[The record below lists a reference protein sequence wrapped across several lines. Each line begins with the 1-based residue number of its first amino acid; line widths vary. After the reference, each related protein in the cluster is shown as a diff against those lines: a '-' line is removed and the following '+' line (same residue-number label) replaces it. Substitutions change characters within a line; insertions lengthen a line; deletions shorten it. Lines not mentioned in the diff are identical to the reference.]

1 MSLVASDIPTDEDLE
16 DMVEDGLSL
25 ATYISDSGKKARKK
39 KLSGKPPPSPRSPYL
54 SSMDVNQ
61 RRSAVSAW
69 RPLRGT
75 LGERGEALAG
85 RGDTLLERGEA
96 ARTPRE
102 NCLASLSNGHG
113 LSQSL
118 RVDFDTTHT
127 SACLSSSPC
136 TPEYLQQAL
145 GIKKPKH
152 LHSSSND
159 FREKEDMYDEIIH
172 LKKSLQAQKSEKD
185 RMKAKLR
192 RLEEDKTKK
201 DKQIEQLLDPTK
213 GPEYTLSL
221 VDKKHQG
228 SLVVNGLKQRILKLE
243 QQCREKENTVTKLQS
258 ELQTTN
264 LEELKITV
272 ETYFEEIQR
281 LRMILDATEK
291 SSRTESKGSQR
302 KQKVLSSTVL
312 RLSENLKQL
321 QQENHTLREE
331 LNTDSPASGLKAYKD
346 WSRQRVLRRLVEL
359 ERRLEEGS
367 RDPARRS
374 GVDRL
379 VQTDH
384 HTTPTETGVATTP
397 GITTVT
403 TEGGV
408 AVVNTQQEGE
418 GFVRL
423 KGCVRQLEQEKAE
436 LQETLTDR
444 EQELRRLM
452 AESSV
457 FRQELRQLIAESS
470 VFRQELRR
478 LMAESSVFRQ
488 ELRQLMAE
496 REQEEKETERRK
508 NERRSEHEKETR
520 LYLLEIEQLTVKIQ
534 SLEEE
539 KKRWTEEEQNQEE
552 NRKEN
557 PEGREEKERE
567 EREEQNQDN
576 RKENPEGR
584 EEKEREEREE
594 QNQDKERAARVIQRE
609 WLEHRDRDTVLV
621 QSAIR
626 GHLLRQSQ
634 IAHLRD
640 THTSTLSKNG
650 QSQRGTDVT
659 SRVEDGELVAV
670 TLIQSV
676 FRGHLTRSALM
687 TESSESPAPPP
698 CGPTPAPRRVPSS
711 PSTHTPSNTA
721 LPGSDADEDVTELSE
736 EDPWPVS
743 NTLSNRRRLTPAQL
757 QLHPPPDSKVAKAMD
772 SEDSDDDIIV
782 SPSRLVGR
790 REEIYF

>member
-1 MSLVASDIPTDEDLE
+1 MLNLYTANVLFYDITD
-16 DMVEDGLSL
+16 VEDGLSL
-25 ATYISDSGKKARKK
+25 ATCISDSGKKARKK

-54 SSMDVNQ
+54 SSMDVNP

-75 LGERGEALAG
+75 LGERGEALGG
-85 RGDTLLERGEA
+85 RGDTLLERGET
-96 ARTPRE
+96 ARTPKE
-102 NCLASLSNGHG
+102 SCLASLSNGHG

-118 RVDFDTTHT
+118 RV
-127 SACLSSSPC
+127 ACLSSSPC
-136 TPEYLQQAL
+136 TPDYLQQAL

-159 FREKEDMYDEIIH
+159 YREKEDMYDEIIH

-213 GPEYTLSL
+213 GPEYTLGL

-291 SSRTESKGSQR
+291 SSRAENKGSQR

-331 LNTDSPASGLKAYKD
+331 LNTDIPASGLKAYKD
-346 WSRQRVLRRLVEL
+346 WSKQRVLRRLVEL
-359 ERRLEEGS
+359 ETRLEEG
-367 RDPARRS
+367 RRAPARRS

-384 HTTPTETGVATTP
+384 HTTPTETGVATTL

-423 KGCVRQLEQEKAE
+423 KGCVKQLEQEKAE

-444 EQELRRLM
+444 ERELRR
-452 AESSV
+452 
-457 FRQELRQLIAESS
+457 
-470 VFRQELRR
+470 
-478 LMAESSVFRQ
+478 
-488 ELRQLMAE
+488 LMAE
-496 REQEEKETERRK
+496 REQEEEETERRK
-508 NERRSEHEKETR
+508 NERRSEHEKETQ
-520 LYLLEIEQLTVKIQ
+520 LSLLEREQLTMKIQ

-539 KKRWTEEEQNQEE
+539 KKRWTGEEQNQK

-557 PEGREEKERE
+557 PEGREEKE
-567 EREEQNQDN
+567 
-576 RKENPEGR
+576 K
-584 EEKEREEREE
+584 
-594 QNQDKERAARVIQRE
+594 AARVIQRE
-609 WLEHRDRDTVLV
+609 WLEHRERDTVFV

-634 IAHLRD
+634 IAHLQD

-650 QSQRGTDVT
+650 QSQRGSDVT
-659 SRVEDGELVAV
+659 SCVEDEDLVAV

-698 CGPTPAPRRVPSS
+698 WGPTPAPPPCGPTPAPRRVPSV

-721 LPGSDADEDVTELSE
+721 LPGSDVDEDVTELSE

-782 SPSRLVGR
+782 SPSRLLGR

>member
-16 DMVEDGLSL
+16 DLVEDGLSL

-96 ARTPRE
+96 ARNPRE
-102 NCLASLSNGHG
+102 NCLASLSNGH
-113 LSQSL
+113 
-118 RVDFDTTHT
+118 
-127 SACLSSSPC
+127 
-136 TPEYLQQAL
+136 EYLQQAL

-159 FREKEDMYDEIIH
+159 YREKEDMYDEIIH

-321 QQENHTLREE
+321 QQENHTLKEE

-367 RDPARRS
+367 RAPARRS

-384 HTTPTETGVATTP
+384 HTTPTETGVATSP
-397 GITTVT
+397 GITTIT

-418 GFVRL
+418 GFVPL

-457 FRQELRQLIAESS
+457 FRQELR
-470 VFRQELRR
+470 RLR
-478 LMAESSVFRQ
+478 
-488 ELRQLMAE
+488 AE

-520 LYLLEIEQLTVKIQ
+520 LHLLEIEQLTVKIQ

-539 KKRWTEEEQNQEE
+539 KKRWTEEEQNQE

-557 PEGREEKERE
+557 PAGREEKERE
-567 EREEQNQDN
+567 EREEQNQEN
-576 RKENPEGR
+576 RKENPAGR

-594 QNQDKERAARVIQRE
+594 QNQEKERAARVIQKE
-609 WLEHRDRDTVLV
+609 WLEHRERDTVLV

-650 QSQRGTDVT
+650 QSQRGSDVT

-687 TESSESPAPPP
+687 TESSESPASPP
-698 CGPTPAPRRVPSS
+698 CGPTPAPRRVPSA

-721 LPGSDADEDVTELSE
+721 LPGSDVDEDVTELSE

>member
-16 DMVEDGLSL
+16 DLVEDGLSL

-96 ARTPRE
+96 ARNPRE
-102 NCLASLSNGHG
+102 NCLASLSNGH
-113 LSQSL
+113 
-118 RVDFDTTHT
+118 D
-127 SACLSSSPC
+127 
-136 TPEYLQQAL
+136 Y
-145 GIKKPKH
+145 
-152 LHSSSND
+152 
-159 FREKEDMYDEIIH
+159 REKEDMYDEIIH

-321 QQENHTLREE
+321 QQENHTLKEE

-367 RDPARRS
+367 RAPARRS

-384 HTTPTETGVATTP
+384 HTTPTETGVATSP
-397 GITTVT
+397 GITTIT

-418 GFVRL
+418 GFVPL

-457 FRQELRQLIAESS
+457 FRQELR
-470 VFRQELRR
+470 RLR
-478 LMAESSVFRQ
+478 
-488 ELRQLMAE
+488 AE

-520 LYLLEIEQLTVKIQ
+520 LHLLEIEQLTVKIQ

-539 KKRWTEEEQNQEE
+539 KKRWTEEEQNQE

-557 PEGREEKERE
+557 PAGREEKERE
-567 EREEQNQDN
+567 EREEQNQEN
-576 RKENPEGR
+576 RKENPAGR

-594 QNQDKERAARVIQRE
+594 QNQEKERAARVIQKE
-609 WLEHRDRDTVLV
+609 WLEHRERDTVLV

-650 QSQRGTDVT
+650 QSQRGSDVT

-687 TESSESPAPPP
+687 TESSESPASPP
-698 CGPTPAPRRVPSS
+698 CGPTPAPRRVPSA

-721 LPGSDADEDVTELSE
+721 LPGSDVDEDVTELSE

>member
-16 DMVEDGLSL
+16 DLVEDGLSL
-25 ATYISDSGKKARKK
+25 ATCISDSGKKARKK

-54 SSMDVNQ
+54 SSMDVNP

-75 LGERGEALAG
+75 LGERGEALVG
-85 RGDTLLERGEA
+85 RGDTLLERGET
-96 ARTPRE
+96 ARTPKE
-102 NCLASLSNGHG
+102 SCLASLSNGHG

-118 RVDFDTTHT
+118 RV
-127 SACLSSSPC
+127 ACLSSSPC

-152 LHSSSND
+152 SSSND
-159 FREKEDMYDEIIH
+159 YREKEDMYDEIIH

-213 GPEYTLSL
+213 GPEYTLGL

-291 SSRTESKGSQR
+291 SSRAENKGSQR

-331 LNTDSPASGLKAYKD
+331 LTDSPASGLKAYKD
-346 WSRQRVLRRLVEL
+346 WSKQRVLRRLVEL
-359 ERRLEEGS
+359 ETRLEEG
-367 RDPARRS
+367 RRAPARRS

-397 GITTVT
+397 GITAVT

-408 AVVNTQQEGE
+408 AVGNTQQEGE

-444 EQELRRLM
+444 ERELRR
-452 AESSV
+452 
-457 FRQELRQLIAESS
+457 
-470 VFRQELRR
+470 
-478 LMAESSVFRQ
+478 
-488 ELRQLMAE
+488 LMAE
-496 REQEEKETERRK
+496 REQEEEETERRK
-508 NERRSEHEKETR
+508 NERRSEHEKETQ
-520 LYLLEIEQLTVKIQ
+520 LSLLEREQLIMKIQ
-534 SLEEE
+534 TLEEE
-539 KKRWTEEEQNQEE
+539 KKRWTGEEQNQE

-557 PEGREEKERE
+557 PEGREE
-567 EREEQNQDN
+567 
-576 RKENPEGR
+576 
-584 EEKEREEREE
+584 
-594 QNQDKERAARVIQRE
+594 KERAARVIQRE
-609 WLEHRDRDTVLV
+609 WLEHRERDTVFV

-634 IAHLRD
+634 IAHLQD

-650 QSQRGTDVT
+650 QSQRGSDVT
-659 SRVEDGELVAV
+659 SCVEDEELVAV

-698 CGPTPAPRRVPSS
+698 WGPTPAPPPCGPTPAPSPCGPTPAPPPCGPTPAPPPCGPTPAPPPCGPTPAPSPWGPTPAPRRVPSV

-721 LPGSDADEDVTELSE
+721 LPGSDVDEDVTELSE

>member
-16 DMVEDGLSL
+16 DLVEDGLSL
-25 ATYISDSGKKARKK
+25 ATCISDSGKKARKK

-54 SSMDVNQ
+54 SSMDVNP

-75 LGERGEALAG
+75 LGERGEALGG
-85 RGDTLLERGEA
+85 RGDTLLERGET

-102 NCLASLSNGHG
+102 SCLASLSNGHG

-152 LHSSSND
+152 LHSSPND
-159 FREKEDMYDEIIH
+159 YREKEDMYDEIIH

-213 GPEYTLSL
+213 GPEYTLGL

-291 SSRTESKGSQR
+291 SSRAESKGSQR

-331 LNTDSPASGLKAYKD
+331 VNTDSPASGLKAYKD
-346 WSRQRVLRRLVEL
+346 WSKQRVLRRLVEL
-359 ERRLEEGS
+359 ETRLEEG
-367 RDPARRS
+367 RRAPARRS

-384 HTTPTETGVATTP
+384 HTMPTETGVATTP

-408 AVVNTQQEGE
+408 AVGNTQQEGE

-436 LQETLTDR
+436 LRETLTDR
-444 EQELRRLM
+444 ERELRR
-452 AESSV
+452 
-457 FRQELRQLIAESS
+457 
-470 VFRQELRR
+470 
-478 LMAESSVFRQ
+478 
-488 ELRQLMAE
+488 LMAE
-496 REQEEKETERRK
+496 REQEEEETERRK
-508 NERRSEHEKETR
+508 NERRSEHEKETQ
-520 LYLLEIEQLTVKIQ
+520 LYLLEREQLTMKIQ
-534 SLEEE
+534 TLEEE
-539 KKRWTEEEQNQEE
+539 KKRWTGEEQNQE

-557 PEGREEKERE
+557 PEGREE
-567 EREEQNQDN
+567 
-576 RKENPEGR
+576 
-584 EEKEREEREE
+584 
-594 QNQDKERAARVIQRE
+594 KERAARVIQRE
-609 WLEHRDRDTVLV
+609 WLEHRERDTVFV

-634 IAHLRD
+634 IAHLQD
-640 THTSTLSKNG
+640 THTSNLSKNG
-650 QSQRGTDVT
+650 QSQRGSDVT
-659 SRVEDGELVAV
+659 SCVEDEELVAV

-698 CGPTPAPRRVPSS
+698 CGPTPAPRRVPSV
-711 PSTHTPSNTA
+711 PSIHTPSNTA
-721 LPGSDADEDVTELSE
+721 LPGSDVDEDVRELSE

>member
-1 MSLVASDIPTDEDLE
+1 MSLVASDIPTDEDPE
-16 DMVEDGLSL
+16 DLVEDGLSL

-118 RVDFDTTHT
+118 RVDFDKTHT

-367 RDPARRS
+367 RAPARRS

-452 AESSV
+452 AE
-457 FRQELRQLIAESS
+457 
-470 VFRQELRR
+470 
-478 LMAESSVFRQ
+478 
-488 ELRQLMAE
+488 

-508 NERRSEHEKETR
+508 NERRSEHEKETQ

-567 EREEQNQDN
+567 EREEQNQ
-576 RKENPEGR
+576 E
-584 EEKEREEREE
+584 
-594 QNQDKERAARVIQRE
+594 KERAARVIQRE

-634 IAHLRD
+634 IAHLLRD

-698 CGPTPAPRRVPSS
+698 CGPTPAPRRVPSA

-721 LPGSDADEDVTELSE
+721 LPGSDVDEDVTELSE

-790 REEIYF
+790 REEIYL

>member
-1 MSLVASDIPTDEDLE
+1 
-16 DMVEDGLSL
+16 
-25 ATYISDSGKKARKK
+25 
-39 KLSGKPPPSPRSPYL
+39 
-54 SSMDVNQ
+54 MDVNP

-75 LGERGEALAG
+75 LGERGEALGG
-85 RGDTLLERGEA
+85 RGDTLLERGET
-96 ARTPRE
+96 ARTPKE
-102 NCLASLSNGHG
+102 SCLASLSNGHG

-118 RVDFDTTHT
+118 RV
-127 SACLSSSPC
+127 ACLSSSPC
-136 TPEYLQQAL
+136 TPDYLQQAL

-159 FREKEDMYDEIIH
+159 YREKEDMYDEIIH

-213 GPEYTLSL
+213 GPEYTLGL

-291 SSRTESKGSQR
+291 SSRAENKGSQR

-331 LNTDSPASGLKAYKD
+331 LNTDIPASGLKAYKD
-346 WSRQRVLRRLVEL
+346 WSKQRVLRRLVEL
-359 ERRLEEGS
+359 ETRLEEG
-367 RDPARRS
+367 RRAPARRS

-384 HTTPTETGVATTP
+384 HTTPTETGVATTL

-423 KGCVRQLEQEKAE
+423 KGCVKQLEQEKAE

-444 EQELRRLM
+444 ERELRR
-452 AESSV
+452 
-457 FRQELRQLIAESS
+457 
-470 VFRQELRR
+470 
-478 LMAESSVFRQ
+478 
-488 ELRQLMAE
+488 LMAE
-496 REQEEKETERRK
+496 REQEEEETERRK
-508 NERRSEHEKETR
+508 NERRSEHEKETQ
-520 LYLLEIEQLTVKIQ
+520 LSLLEREQLTMKIQ

-539 KKRWTEEEQNQEE
+539 KKRWTGEEQNQK

-557 PEGREEKERE
+557 PEGREEKE
-567 EREEQNQDN
+567 
-576 RKENPEGR
+576 K
-584 EEKEREEREE
+584 
-594 QNQDKERAARVIQRE
+594 AARVIQRE
-609 WLEHRDRDTVLV
+609 WLEHRERDTVFV

-634 IAHLRD
+634 IAHLQD

-650 QSQRGTDVT
+650 QSQRGSDVT
-659 SRVEDGELVAV
+659 SCVEDEDLVAV

-698 CGPTPAPRRVPSS
+698 WGPTPAPPPCGPTPAPRRVPSV

-721 LPGSDADEDVTELSE
+721 LPGSDVDEDVTELSE

-782 SPSRLVGR
+782 SPSRLLGR

>member
-16 DMVEDGLSL
+16 DLVEDGLSL
-25 ATYISDSGKKARKK
+25 ATCISDSGKKARKK

-54 SSMDVNQ
+54 SSMDVNP

-75 LGERGEALAG
+75 LGERGEALGG
-85 RGDTLLERGEA
+85 RGDTLLERGET
-96 ARTPRE
+96 ARTPKE
-102 NCLASLSNGHG
+102 SCLASLSNGHG

-118 RVDFDTTHT
+118 RV
-127 SACLSSSPC
+127 ACLSSSPC
-136 TPEYLQQAL
+136 TPDYLQQAL

-159 FREKEDMYDEIIH
+159 YREKEDMYDEIIH

-213 GPEYTLSL
+213 GPEYTLGL

-291 SSRTESKGSQR
+291 SSRAENKGSQR

-331 LNTDSPASGLKAYKD
+331 LNTDIPASGLKAYKD
-346 WSRQRVLRRLVEL
+346 WSKQRVLRRLVEL
-359 ERRLEEGS
+359 ETRLEEG
-367 RDPARRS
+367 RRAPARRS

-384 HTTPTETGVATTP
+384 HTTPTETGVATTL

-423 KGCVRQLEQEKAE
+423 KGCVKQLEQEKAE

-444 EQELRRLM
+444 ERELRR
-452 AESSV
+452 
-457 FRQELRQLIAESS
+457 
-470 VFRQELRR
+470 
-478 LMAESSVFRQ
+478 
-488 ELRQLMAE
+488 LMAE
-496 REQEEKETERRK
+496 REQEEEETERRK
-508 NERRSEHEKETR
+508 NERRSEHEKETQ
-520 LYLLEIEQLTVKIQ
+520 LSLLEREQLTMKIQ

-539 KKRWTEEEQNQEE
+539 KKRWTGEEQNQK

-557 PEGREEKERE
+557 PEGREEKE
-567 EREEQNQDN
+567 
-576 RKENPEGR
+576 K
-584 EEKEREEREE
+584 
-594 QNQDKERAARVIQRE
+594 AARVIQRE
-609 WLEHRDRDTVLV
+609 WLEHRERDTVFV

-634 IAHLRD
+634 IAHLQD

-650 QSQRGTDVT
+650 QSQRGSDVT
-659 SRVEDGELVAV
+659 SCVEDEDLVAV

-698 CGPTPAPRRVPSS
+698 WGPTPAPPPCGPTPAPRRVPSV

-721 LPGSDADEDVTELSE
+721 LPGSDVDEDVTELSE

-782 SPSRLVGR
+782 SPSRLLGR

>member
-16 DMVEDGLSL
+16 DLVEDGLSL

-39 KLSGKPPPSPRSPYL
+39 KLSGSPYL

-96 ARTPRE
+96 ARNPRE

-159 FREKEDMYDEIIH
+159 YREKEDMYDEIIH

-367 RDPARRS
+367 RAPARRS

-384 HTTPTETGVATTP
+384 HTTPTETGVATPP

-408 AVVNTQQEGE
+408 AVLNTQQEGE
-418 GFVRL
+418 GFIRL

-444 EQELRRLM
+444 EQKLRR
-452 AESSV
+452 
-457 FRQELRQLIAESS
+457 
-470 VFRQELRR
+470 
-478 LMAESSVFRQ
+478 
-488 ELRQLMAE
+488 LMAE

-520 LYLLEIEQLTVKIQ
+520 LHLLEVEQLTVKIE

-539 KKRWTEEEQNQEE
+539 KKRWTEEEQNRE

-567 EREEQNQDN
+567 EREEQNQ
-576 RKENPEGR
+576 E
-584 EEKEREEREE
+584 
-594 QNQDKERAARVIQRE
+594 KERAARVIQKE

-626 GHLLRQSQ
+626 GHLVRQSQ

-650 QSQRGTDVT
+650 QSQRGSDVT

-687 TESSESPAPPP
+687 TESSESPASPP
-698 CGPTPAPRRVPSS
+698 CGPTPAPRRVPSA

-721 LPGSDADEDVTELSE
+721 LPGSDVDEDVMELSE

-743 NTLSNRRRLTPAQL
+743 NTLSNRSRLTPAQL

>member
-16 DMVEDGLSL
+16 DLVEDGLSL
-25 ATYISDSGKKARKK
+25 ATCISDSGKKARKK

-54 SSMDVNQ
+54 SSMDVNP

-75 LGERGEALAG
+75 LGERGEALGG
-85 RGDTLLERGEA
+85 RGDTLLERGET
-96 ARTPRE
+96 ARTPKE
-102 NCLASLSNGHG
+102 SCLASLSNGHG

-118 RVDFDTTHT
+118 RV
-127 SACLSSSPC
+127 ACLSSSPC
-136 TPEYLQQAL
+136 TPDYLQQAL

-159 FREKEDMYDEIIH
+159 YREKEDMYDEIIH

-213 GPEYTLSL
+213 GPEYTLGL

-291 SSRTESKGSQR
+291 SSRAENKGSQR

-331 LNTDSPASGLKAYKD
+331 LNTDIPASGLKAYKD
-346 WSRQRVLRRLVEL
+346 WSKQRVLRRLVEL
-359 ERRLEEGS
+359 ETRLEEG
-367 RDPARRS
+367 RRAPARRS

-384 HTTPTETGVATTP
+384 HTTPTETGVATTL

-423 KGCVRQLEQEKAE
+423 KGCVKQLEQEKAE

-444 EQELRRLM
+444 ERELRR
-452 AESSV
+452 
-457 FRQELRQLIAESS
+457 
-470 VFRQELRR
+470 
-478 LMAESSVFRQ
+478 
-488 ELRQLMAE
+488 LMAE
-496 REQEEKETERRK
+496 REQEEEETERRK
-508 NERRSEHEKETR
+508 NERRSEHEKETQ
-520 LYLLEIEQLTVKIQ
+520 LSLLEREQLTMKIQ

-539 KKRWTEEEQNQEE
+539 KKRWTGEEQNQK

-557 PEGREEKERE
+557 PEGREEKE
-567 EREEQNQDN
+567 
-576 RKENPEGR
+576 K
-584 EEKEREEREE
+584 
-594 QNQDKERAARVIQRE
+594 AARVIQRE
-609 WLEHRDRDTVLV
+609 WLEHRERDTVFV

-634 IAHLRD
+634 IAHLQD

-650 QSQRGTDVT
+650 QSQRGSDVT
-659 SRVEDGELVAV
+659 SCVEDEDLVAV

-698 CGPTPAPRRVPSS
+698 WGPTPAPPPCGPTPAPRRVPSV

-721 LPGSDADEDVTELSE
+721 LPGSDVDEDVTELSE

-743 NTLSNRRRLTPAQL
+743 NTLSNRRRLTPATA
-757 QLHPPPDSKVAKAMD
+757 PPT
-772 SEDSDDDIIV
+772 
-782 SPSRLVGR
+782 SRLQGC
-790 REEIYF
+790 

>member
-16 DMVEDGLSL
+16 DLVEDGLSL

-39 KLSGKPPPSPRSPYL
+39 KPSGKPPSSPRSPYL
-54 SSMDVNQ
+54 SSMDVNP

-75 LGERGEALAG
+75 LGERGEALGG
-85 RGDTLLERGEA
+85 RGDTLLERGET

-102 NCLASLSNGHG
+102 NCLASLSNGH
-113 LSQSL
+113 
-118 RVDFDTTHT
+118 D
-127 SACLSSSPC
+127 
-136 TPEYLQQAL
+136 Y
-145 GIKKPKH
+145 
-152 LHSSSND
+152 
-159 FREKEDMYDEIIH
+159 REKEDMYDEIIH

-302 KQKVLSSTVL
+302 KQRVLSSTVL

-346 WSRQRVLRRLVEL
+346 WSKQRVLRRLVEL
-359 ERRLEEGS
+359 ERRLEEVRS
-367 RDPARRS
+367 APARRS

-379 VQTDH
+379 VQTDRL
-384 HTTPTETGVATTP
+384 TTPTETGVATPP

-444 EQELRRLM
+444 EQELNR
-452 AESSV
+452 
-457 FRQELRQLIAESS
+457 
-470 VFRQELRR
+470 
-478 LMAESSVFRQ
+478 
-488 ELRQLMAE
+488 LMAE

-508 NERRSEHEKETR
+508 NEQRSEHEKETQ
-520 LYLLEIEQLTVKIQ
+520 LYQLEIEQLTVKIQ

-539 KKRWTEEEQNQEE
+539 KKRWTEEEQREREEQNRE

-557 PEGREEKERE
+557 PEGREE
-567 EREEQNQDN
+567 
-576 RKENPEGR
+576 
-584 EEKEREEREE
+584 
-594 QNQDKERAARVIQRE
+594 KERAARVIQRE
-609 WLEHRDRDTVLV
+609 WLEHRERDTVLI

-650 QSQRGTDVT
+650 QSQRGSDVT
-659 SRVEDGELVAV
+659 SCVEDGELVAV

-676 FRGHLTRSALM
+676 FRGHLTRSGLM
-687 TESSESPAPPP
+687 TESSEPPAPPP
-698 CGPTPAPRRVPSS
+698 CGPTPAPRRVPSV

-721 LPGSDADEDVTELSE
+721 LPGSDVDEDVTALSE

-743 NTLSNRRRLTPAQL
+743 NILSNRRRLTPAQL
-757 QLHPPPDSKVAKAMD
+757 QLHPPPDSKVSKAMD

-782 SPSRLVGR
+782 SPSCLVGR

>member
-16 DMVEDGLSL
+16 DLVEDGLSL

-96 ARTPRE
+96 ARNPRE
-102 NCLASLSNGHG
+102 NCLASLSNGH
-113 LSQSL
+113 
-118 RVDFDTTHT
+118 
-127 SACLSSSPC
+127 
-136 TPEYLQQAL
+136 EYLQQAL

-159 FREKEDMYDEIIH
+159 YREKEDMYDEIIH

-367 RDPARRS
+367 RAPARRS

-384 HTTPTETGVATTP
+384 HTTPTETGVATPP

-408 AVVNTQQEGE
+408 AVLNTQQEGE
-418 GFVRL
+418 GFIRL

-444 EQELRRLM
+444 EQKLRR
-452 AESSV
+452 
-457 FRQELRQLIAESS
+457 
-470 VFRQELRR
+470 
-478 LMAESSVFRQ
+478 
-488 ELRQLMAE
+488 LMAE

-520 LYLLEIEQLTVKIQ
+520 LHLLEVEQLTVKIE

-539 KKRWTEEEQNQEE
+539 KKRWTEEEQNRE

-567 EREEQNQDN
+567 EREEQNQ
-576 RKENPEGR
+576 E
-584 EEKEREEREE
+584 
-594 QNQDKERAARVIQRE
+594 KERAARVIQKE

-626 GHLLRQSQ
+626 GHLVRQSQ

-650 QSQRGTDVT
+650 QSQRGSDVT

-687 TESSESPAPPP
+687 TESSESPASPP
-698 CGPTPAPRRVPSS
+698 CGPTPAPRRVPSA

-721 LPGSDADEDVTELSE
+721 LPGSDVDEDVMELSE

-743 NTLSNRRRLTPAQL
+743 NTLSNRSRLTPAQL

>member
-16 DMVEDGLSL
+16 DLVEDGLSL

-312 RLSENLKQL
+312 RLSENLQQL

-367 RDPARRS
+367 RAPARRS

-384 HTTPTETGVATTP
+384 LTTPTETGVATTP

-403 TEGGV
+403 TEGGA

-444 EQELRRLM
+444 EQELRR
-452 AESSV
+452 
-457 FRQELRQLIAESS
+457 
-470 VFRQELRR
+470 
-478 LMAESSVFRQ
+478 
-488 ELRQLMAE
+488 LMAE

-721 LPGSDADEDVTELSE
+721 LPGSDVDEDVTELSE

>member
-16 DMVEDGLSL
+16 DLVEDGLSL

-54 SSMDVNQ
+54 SSMDVNP

-75 LGERGEALAG
+75 LGERGEALGG
-85 RGDTLLERGEA
+85 RGDTLLERGET

-118 RVDFDTTHT
+118 RVDFDTAHT

-159 FREKEDMYDEIIH
+159 YREKEDMYDEIIH
-172 LKKSLQAQKSEKD
+172 LKKSLQAQKSEKE

-302 KQKVLSSTVL
+302 KQRVLSSTVL

-346 WSRQRVLRRLVEL
+346 WSKQRVFRRLVEL
-359 ERRLEEGS
+359 ETRLEEVRS
-367 RDPARRS
+367 APARRS

-379 VQTDH
+379 VQTDQL
-384 HTTPTETGVATTP
+384 TTPTETGVATLP

-408 AVVNTQQEGE
+408 AAVNNQQEGE

-452 AESSV
+452 AE
-457 FRQELRQLIAESS
+457 
-470 VFRQELRR
+470 
-478 LMAESSVFRQ
+478 
-488 ELRQLMAE
+488 

-508 NERRSEHEKETR
+508 NEQRSEHEKETQ
-520 LYLLEIEQLTVKIQ
+520 LYQLEIEQLTVKIQ

-539 KKRWTEEEQNQEE
+539 KKRWTEEEQREREEQNQE

-557 PEGREEKERE
+557 PEGREE
-567 EREEQNQDN
+567 
-576 RKENPEGR
+576 
-584 EEKEREEREE
+584 
-594 QNQDKERAARVIQRE
+594 KERAARVIQRE
-609 WLEHRDRDTVLV
+609 WLEHRERDTVLI

-640 THTSTLSKNG
+640 THTSTLNKNS
-650 QSQRGTDVT
+650 QSQSGSDVT
-659 SRVEDGELVAV
+659 SCVEDGELVAV

-676 FRGHLTRSALM
+676 FRGHLTRSRLM
-687 TESSESPAPPP
+687 TESSEPPAPPP
-698 CGPTPAPRRVPSS
+698 CGPTPAPRRVPSV

-721 LPGSDADEDVTELSE
+721 LPGSDVDEDVTELSE

-743 NTLSNRRRLTPAQL
+743 NILSNRRRLTPAQL
-757 QLHPPPDSKVAKAMD
+757 QLHPPPDSKVSKAMD

>member
-16 DMVEDGLSL
+16 DLVEDGLSL

-96 ARTPRE
+96 ARNPRE

-159 FREKEDMYDEIIH
+159 YREKEDMYDEIIH

-367 RDPARRS
+367 RAPARRS

-384 HTTPTETGVATTP
+384 HTTPTETGVATPP

-408 AVVNTQQEGE
+408 AVLNTQQEGE
-418 GFVRL
+418 GFIRL

-444 EQELRRLM
+444 EQKLRR
-452 AESSV
+452 
-457 FRQELRQLIAESS
+457 
-470 VFRQELRR
+470 
-478 LMAESSVFRQ
+478 
-488 ELRQLMAE
+488 LMAE

-520 LYLLEIEQLTVKIQ
+520 LHLLEVEQLTVKIE

-539 KKRWTEEEQNQEE
+539 KKRWTEEEQNRE

-567 EREEQNQDN
+567 EREEQNQ
-576 RKENPEGR
+576 E
-584 EEKEREEREE
+584 
-594 QNQDKERAARVIQRE
+594 KERAARVIQKE

-626 GHLLRQSQ
+626 GHLVRQSQ

-650 QSQRGTDVT
+650 QSQRGSDVT

-687 TESSESPAPPP
+687 TESSESPASPP
-698 CGPTPAPRRVPSS
+698 CGPTPAPRRVPSA
-711 PSTHTPSNTA
+711 PSTHTPSNT
-721 LPGSDADEDVTELSE
+721 GSDVDEDVMELSE

-743 NTLSNRRRLTPAQL
+743 NTLSNRSRLTPAQL

>member
-16 DMVEDGLSL
+16 DLVEDGLSL

-39 KLSGKPPPSPRSPYL
+39 KPSGKPPSSPRSPYL
-54 SSMDVNQ
+54 SSMDVNP

-75 LGERGEALAG
+75 LGERGEALGG
-85 RGDTLLERGEA
+85 RGDTLLERGEI

-159 FREKEDMYDEIIH
+159 YREKEDMYDEIIH

-243 QQCREKENTVTKLQS
+243 QQCREKENTVIKLQS

-302 KQKVLSSTVL
+302 KQRVLSSTVL

-346 WSRQRVLRRLVEL
+346 WSKQRVLRRLVEL
-359 ERRLEEGS
+359 ERRLEEVRS
-367 RDPARRS
+367 APARRS

-379 VQTDH
+379 VQTDRL
-384 HTTPTETGVATTP
+384 TTPTETGVATPP

-408 AVVNTQQEGE
+408 AAVNTQQEGE

-452 AESSV
+452 AE
-457 FRQELRQLIAESS
+457 
-470 VFRQELRR
+470 
-478 LMAESSVFRQ
+478 
-488 ELRQLMAE
+488 
-496 REQEEKETERRK
+496 REQEEKETERR
-508 NERRSEHEKETR
+508 RSEHEKETQ
-520 LYLLEIEQLTVKIQ
+520 LYQLEIEQLTMKIQ

-539 KKRWTEEEQNQEE
+539 KKRWTEEEQREREEQNQENRKE

-557 PEGREEKERE
+557 PEGREE
-567 EREEQNQDN
+567 
-576 RKENPEGR
+576 
-584 EEKEREEREE
+584 
-594 QNQDKERAARVIQRE
+594 KERAARVIQRE
-609 WLEHRDRDTVLV
+609 WLEHRERDTVLI

-626 GHLLRQSQ
+626 GHLLRQSK
-634 IAHLRD
+634 IAHLQD

-650 QSQRGTDVT
+650 QSQRGSDVT
-659 SRVEDGELVAV
+659 SCVEDGELVNV

-676 FRGHLTRSALM
+676 FRGHLTRSGLM
-687 TESSESPAPPP
+687 TESSEPPAPPP
-698 CGPTPAPRRVPSS
+698 CGPTPAPRRVPSV

-721 LPGSDADEDVTELSE
+721 LPGSDVDEDVTVQSE

-743 NTLSNRRRLTPAQL
+743 NILSNRRRLTPAQL
-757 QLHPPPDSKVAKAMD
+757 QLHPPPDSKVSKAMD

>member
-16 DMVEDGLSL
+16 DLVEDGLSL
-25 ATYISDSGKKARKK
+25 ATCISDSGKKARKK

-54 SSMDVNQ
+54 SSMDVNP

-75 LGERGEALAG
+75 LGERGEALGG
-85 RGDTLLERGEA
+85 RGDTLLERGET

-102 NCLASLSNGHG
+102 SCLASLSNGHG

-152 LHSSSND
+152 LHSSPND
-159 FREKEDMYDEIIH
+159 YREKEDMYDEIIH

-213 GPEYTLSL
+213 GPEYTLGL

-291 SSRTESKGSQR
+291 SSRAESKGSQR

-331 LNTDSPASGLKAYKD
+331 VNTDSPASGLKAYKD
-346 WSRQRVLRRLVEL
+346 WSKQRVLRRLVEL
-359 ERRLEEGS
+359 ETRLEEG
-367 RDPARRS
+367 RRAPARRS

-384 HTTPTETGVATTP
+384 HTMPTETGVATTP

-408 AVVNTQQEGE
+408 AVGNTQQEGE

-436 LQETLTDR
+436 LRETLTDR
-444 EQELRRLM
+444 ERELRR
-452 AESSV
+452 
-457 FRQELRQLIAESS
+457 
-470 VFRQELRR
+470 
-478 LMAESSVFRQ
+478 
-488 ELRQLMAE
+488 LMAE
-496 REQEEKETERRK
+496 REQEEEETERRK
-508 NERRSEHEKETR
+508 NERRSEHEKETQ
-520 LYLLEIEQLTVKIQ
+520 LYLLEREQLTMKIQ
-534 SLEEE
+534 TLEEE
-539 KKRWTEEEQNQEE
+539 KKRWTGEEQNQE

-557 PEGREEKERE
+557 PEGREE
-567 EREEQNQDN
+567 
-576 RKENPEGR
+576 
-584 EEKEREEREE
+584 
-594 QNQDKERAARVIQRE
+594 KERAARVIQRE
-609 WLEHRDRDTVLV
+609 WLEHRER
-621 QSAIR
+621 
-626 GHLLRQSQ
+626 
-634 IAHLRD
+634 
-640 THTSTLSKNG
+640 NG
-650 QSQRGTDVT
+650 QSQRGSDVT
-659 SRVEDGELVAV
+659 SCVEDEELVAV

-698 CGPTPAPRRVPSS
+698 CGPTPAPRRVPSV
-711 PSTHTPSNTA
+711 PSIHTPSNTA
-721 LPGSDADEDVTELSE
+721 LPGSDVDEDVRELSE

>member
-16 DMVEDGLSL
+16 DLVEDGLSL
-25 ATYISDSGKKARKK
+25 ATCISDSGKKARKK

-54 SSMDVNQ
+54 SSMDVNP

-75 LGERGEALAG
+75 LGERGEALGG
-85 RGDTLLERGEA
+85 RGDTLLERGET

-102 NCLASLSNGHG
+102 SCLASLSNGHG

-152 LHSSSND
+152 LHSSPND
-159 FREKEDMYDEIIH
+159 YREKEDMYDEIIH

-213 GPEYTLSL
+213 GPEYTLGL

-291 SSRTESKGSQR
+291 SSRAENKGSQR

-312 RLSENLKQL
+312 RLSEKLKQL

-346 WSRQRVLRRLVEL
+346 WSKQRVLRRLVEL
-359 ERRLEEGS
+359 ETRLEEG
-367 RDPARRS
+367 RRAPARRS
-374 GVDRL
+374 GVDRP
-379 VQTDH
+379 VQTDT

-444 EQELRRLM
+444 ERELRR
-452 AESSV
+452 
-457 FRQELRQLIAESS
+457 
-470 VFRQELRR
+470 
-478 LMAESSVFRQ
+478 
-488 ELRQLMAE
+488 LMAE
-496 REQEEKETERRK
+496 REQEEEETERRK
-508 NERRSEHEKETR
+508 NERRSEHEKETQ
-520 LYLLEIEQLTVKIQ
+520 LYLLEREQLTMKIQ
-534 SLEEE
+534 TLEEE
-539 KKRWTEEEQNQEE
+539 KKRWTGEEQNQE

-557 PEGREEKERE
+557 PEGREE
-567 EREEQNQDN
+567 
-576 RKENPEGR
+576 
-584 EEKEREEREE
+584 
-594 QNQDKERAARVIQRE
+594 KERAARVIQRE
-609 WLEHRDRDTVLV
+609 WLEHRERDTVFV

-634 IAHLRD
+634 IAHLQD

-650 QSQRGTDVT
+650 QSQRGSDVT
-659 SRVEDGELVAV
+659 SCVEDEELVAV

-698 CGPTPAPRRVPSS
+698 CGPTPAPRRVPSV
-711 PSTHTPSNTA
+711 PSIHTPSNTA
-721 LPGSDADEDVTELSE
+721 LPGSDVDEDVRELSE

>member
-16 DMVEDGLSL
+16 DLVEDGLSL

-39 KLSGKPPPSPRSPYL
+39 KLSGSPYL

-75 LGERGEALAG
+75 LGERGEALGG

-102 NCLASLSNGHG
+102 NCLASLSNGH
-113 LSQSL
+113 
-118 RVDFDTTHT
+118 
-127 SACLSSSPC
+127 
-136 TPEYLQQAL
+136 EYLQQAL

-159 FREKEDMYDEIIH
+159 YREKEDMYDEIIH

-346 WSRQRVLRRLVEL
+346 WSKQRVLRRLVEL

-367 RDPARRS
+367 RAPARRS
-374 GVDRL
+374 GVNRL

-384 HTTPTETGVATTP
+384 HHPTPTETGVAMTP
-397 GITTVT
+397 GITTIT

-452 AESSV
+452 AET
-457 FRQELRQLIAESS
+457 
-470 VFRQELRR
+470 
-478 LMAESSVFRQ
+478 
-488 ELRQLMAE
+488 
-496 REQEEKETERRK
+496 EQEEKESERRT
-508 NERRSEHEKETR
+508 NERRREHEKETQ

-539 KKRWTEEEQNQEE
+539 KKRWTEEEQNRE

-567 EREEQNQDN
+567 EREEQNQEN

-594 QNQDKERAARVIQRE
+594 QNQEKERAARVIQRE

-650 QSQRGTDVT
+650 QSQRGSVQ
-659 SRVEDGELVAV
+659 DGELVAV

-687 TESSESPAPPP
+687 TESSESPASPP
-698 CGPTPAPRRVPSS
+698 CGPTPAPRRVPSV

-721 LPGSDADEDVTELSE
+721 LPGSDVDEDVTELSE

>member
-16 DMVEDGLSL
+16 DLVEDGLSL
-25 ATYISDSGKKARKK
+25 ATCISDSGKKARKK

-54 SSMDVNQ
+54 SSMDVNP

-75 LGERGEALAG
+75 LGERGEALGG
-85 RGDTLLERGEA
+85 RGDTLLERGET
-96 ARTPRE
+96 ARTPKE
-102 NCLASLSNGHG
+102 SCLASLSNGH
-113 LSQSL
+113 
-118 RVDFDTTHT
+118 D
-127 SACLSSSPC
+127 
-136 TPEYLQQAL
+136 Y
-145 GIKKPKH
+145 
-152 LHSSSND
+152 
-159 FREKEDMYDEIIH
+159 REKEDMYDEIIH

-213 GPEYTLSL
+213 GPEYTLGL

-291 SSRTESKGSQR
+291 SSRAENKGSQR

-331 LNTDSPASGLKAYKD
+331 LNTDIPASGLKAYKD
-346 WSRQRVLRRLVEL
+346 WSKQRVLRRLVEL
-359 ERRLEEGS
+359 ETRLEEG
-367 RDPARRS
+367 RRAPARRS

-384 HTTPTETGVATTP
+384 HTTPTETGVATTL

-423 KGCVRQLEQEKAE
+423 KGCVKQLEQEKAE

-444 EQELRRLM
+444 ERELRR
-452 AESSV
+452 
-457 FRQELRQLIAESS
+457 
-470 VFRQELRR
+470 
-478 LMAESSVFRQ
+478 
-488 ELRQLMAE
+488 LMAE
-496 REQEEKETERRK
+496 REQEEEETERRK
-508 NERRSEHEKETR
+508 NERRSEHEKETQ
-520 LYLLEIEQLTVKIQ
+520 LSLLEREQLTMKIQ

-539 KKRWTEEEQNQEE
+539 KKRWTGEEQNQK

-557 PEGREEKERE
+557 PEGREEKE
-567 EREEQNQDN
+567 
-576 RKENPEGR
+576 K
-584 EEKEREEREE
+584 
-594 QNQDKERAARVIQRE
+594 AARVIQRE
-609 WLEHRDRDTVLV
+609 WLEHRERDTVFV

-634 IAHLRD
+634 IAHLQD

-650 QSQRGTDVT
+650 QSQRGSDVT
-659 SRVEDGELVAV
+659 SCVEDEDLVAV

-698 CGPTPAPRRVPSS
+698 WGPTPAPPPCGPTPAPRRVPSV

-721 LPGSDADEDVTELSE
+721 LPGSDVDEDVTELSE

-782 SPSRLVGR
+782 SPSRLLGR

>member
-39 KLSGKPPPSPRSPYL
+39 SMSGKPPPSPRSPYL

-75 LGERGEALAG
+75 LGERGEALG
-85 RGDTLLERGEA
+85 VRGDTLLERGEA

-102 NCLASLSNGHG
+102 NCLASLSNGH
-113 LSQSL
+113 
-118 RVDFDTTHT
+118 D
-127 SACLSSSPC
+127 
-136 TPEYLQQAL
+136 Y
-145 GIKKPKH
+145 
-152 LHSSSND
+152 
-159 FREKEDMYDEIIH
+159 REKEDMYDEIIH

-367 RDPARRS
+367 RAPARRI

-384 HTTPTETGVATTP
+384 HHPTPTETGVATTP
-397 GITTVT
+397 GITTIT

-418 GFVRL
+418 GFERL

-452 AESSV
+452 AE
-457 FRQELRQLIAESS
+457 
-470 VFRQELRR
+470 
-478 LMAESSVFRQ
+478 
-488 ELRQLMAE
+488 

-508 NERRSEHEKETR
+508 NERRGEHENETR
-520 LYLLEIEQLTVKIQ
+520 LHLLEVEQLTVKIQ

-539 KKRWTEEEQNQEE
+539 KKRWTEEEQNRE

-567 EREEQNQDN
+567 EREEQNQ
-576 RKENPEGR
+576 E
-584 EEKEREEREE
+584 
-594 QNQDKERAARVIQRE
+594 KERAARVIQRE

-650 QSQRGTDVT
+650 QSQRGSDVT

-687 TESSESPAPPP
+687 TESSESPASPP
-698 CGPTPAPRRVPSS
+698 CGPTPAPRRVPSA

-721 LPGSDADEDVTELSE
+721 LPGSDVDEEVTELSE

-743 NTLSNRRRLTPAQL
+743 NTLSNRKRLTPAQL

-772 SEDSDDDIIV
+772 SGDSDDDIIV
-782 SPSRLVGR
+782 SPSRLLGR

>member
-16 DMVEDGLSL
+16 DLVEDGLSL

-39 KLSGKPPPSPRSPYL
+39 KPSGKPPPSPRSPYL
-54 SSMDVNQ
+54 SSMDVNP

-75 LGERGEALAG
+75 LGETLGG
-85 RGDTLLERGEA
+85 RGDTVGERGET
-96 ARTPRE
+96 ARTPGE

-118 RVDFDTTHT
+118 RGGFDITHT
-127 SACLSSSPC
+127 SARLSSSPC

-145 GIKKPKH
+145 GIKKHKH
-152 LHSSSND
+152 SRSSSND
-159 FREKEDMYDEIIH
+159 YREKEDMYDEIIH

-213 GPEYTLSL
+213 
-221 VDKKHQG
+221 
-228 SLVVNGLKQRILKLE
+228 
-243 QQCREKENTVTKLQS
+243 S
-258 ELQTTN
+258 ELKTTN

-291 SSRTESKGSQR
+291 GSRAESKGSQR
-302 KQKVLSSTVL
+302 QQKVLSSTVL
-312 RLSENLKQL
+312 RLSENIKQL

-346 WSRQRVLRRLVEL
+346 WSKQRLLRRLVEL
-359 ERRLEEGS
+359 ERRLEEVRRAPG
-367 RDPARRS
+367 RRS
-374 GVDRL
+374 GVDRA

-384 HTTPTETGVATTP
+384 QTTPTETEVATPP
-397 GITTVT
+397 GITTVAM
-403 TEGGV
+403 EGGV

-418 GFVRL
+418 GFVCL
-423 KGCVRQLEQEKAE
+423 KGCVSQLEQDKAE
-436 LQETLTDR
+436 LQETLTNR
-444 EQELRRLM
+444 EEEVKRL
-452 AESSV
+452 
-457 FRQELRQLIAESS
+457 I
-470 VFRQELRR
+470 
-478 LMAESSVFRQ
+478 
-488 ELRQLMAE
+488 AE
-496 REQEEKETERRK
+496 REQEEEEMERRQ
-508 NERRSEHEKETR
+508 NEQRSEHEKEAQ
-520 LYLLEIEQLTVKIQ
+520 LYQLEIEQLTVKIQ

-539 KKRWTEEEQNQEE
+539 KKRWTEEEEREREEQNQV

-557 PEGREEKERE
+557 PEEREEKERE
-567 EREEQNQDN
+567 ER
-576 RKENPEGR
+576 
-584 EEKEREEREE
+584 
-594 QNQDKERAARVIQRE
+594 ERAARVIQRE
-609 WLEHRDRDTVLV
+609 WLEHREKDTVLV

-626 GHLLRQSQ
+626 GHLLRQSHL
-634 IAHLRD
+634 AHLRD
-640 THTSTLSKNG
+640 THTSTHSKSG
-650 QSQRGTDVT
+650 QSERGSDVT
-659 SRVEDGELVAV
+659 SCVEGDGELDAL

-687 TESSESPAPPP
+687 TESSESPALPP
-698 CGPTPAPRRVPSS
+698 CGPTPAPRRVPSV
-711 PSTHTPSNTA
+711 PTTHTHSNTA
-721 LPGSDADEDVTELSE
+721 PPGSDEDVTELSE
-736 EDPWPVS
+736 EDTWPVS
-743 NTLSNRRRLTPAQL
+743 NTLSNTRRLTPAQL
-757 QLHPPPDSKVAKAMD
+757 QLHPPPDSKVAKVMD

-782 SPSRLVGR
+782 SPSRFVR

>member
-1 MSLVASDIPTDEDLE
+1 MSLVASDIPTDEDPE
-16 DMVEDGLSL
+16 DLVEDGLSL

-102 NCLASLSNGHG
+102 NCLASLSNGH
-113 LSQSL
+113 
-118 RVDFDTTHT
+118 
-127 SACLSSSPC
+127 
-136 TPEYLQQAL
+136 
-145 GIKKPKH
+145 
-152 LHSSSND
+152 D

-367 RDPARRS
+367 RAPARRS

-452 AESSV
+452 AE
-457 FRQELRQLIAESS
+457 
-470 VFRQELRR
+470 
-478 LMAESSVFRQ
+478 
-488 ELRQLMAE
+488 

-508 NERRSEHEKETR
+508 NERRSEHEKETQ

-567 EREEQNQDN
+567 EREEQNQ
-576 RKENPEGR
+576 E
-584 EEKEREEREE
+584 
-594 QNQDKERAARVIQRE
+594 KERAARVIQRE

-634 IAHLRD
+634 IAHLLRD

-698 CGPTPAPRRVPSS
+698 CGPTPAPRRVPSA

-721 LPGSDADEDVTELSE
+721 LPGSDVDEDVTELSE

-790 REEIYF
+790 REEIYL